1 MTAKSDR
8 VAGKAVLR
16 NLINLDKVFIAITEI
31 QESEGFI
38 IMPEIFRLEGYV
50 FFFYANEGNEPMHV
64 HVRRGGGY
72 AKFWIE
78 PLELDYAKGLKTKEI
93 VRAEILITENL
104 ETIQRKWNNVFGT

>member
-1 MTAKSDR
+1 M
-8 VAGKAVLR
+8 VLR
-16 NLINLDKVFIAITEI
+16 NLINLDQVFVAIAEI
-31 QESEGFI
+31 QENKSFI

-104 ETIQRKWNNVFGT
+104 ETIGRKWNNVFGT